1 MEDLNS
7 QQEKID
13 MRIRQQEID
22 FDQKVKKMRLKISQ
36 ENPTGSSGLNFQAYD
51 ETIDKLEAD
60 MN

>member
-7 QQEKID
+7 QQEKMD
-13 MRIRQQEID
+13 LRIKQQEID

-36 ENPTGSSGLNFQAYD
+36 ENPTGRSGLNFQAYD